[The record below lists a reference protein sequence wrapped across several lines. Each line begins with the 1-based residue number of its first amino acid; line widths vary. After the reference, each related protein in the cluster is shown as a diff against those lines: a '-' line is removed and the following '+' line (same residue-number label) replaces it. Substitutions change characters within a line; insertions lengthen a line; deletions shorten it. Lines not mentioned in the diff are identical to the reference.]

1 MLIDKIQL
9 DFWHKSQFV
18 VRENTVLGKYTKYIF
33 WQKNG
38 FLWYFEGF
46 SALLQFT
53 LSWNCRFF
61 CNLNLMFQLIFSLQG
76 KILDFFL
83 ILWGFEC
90 TLPICPLDICQKQQ
104 PVQTANSIFQHQ
116 RQIRSA
122 PIKSKIRSAPIKS
135 KSVFVNKFKIRSAGN
150 QKLFLAI
157 NL

>member
-1 MLIDKIQL
+1 MKGLQKMINLIEKFNKAINQRTFRFLFPFPPQIIMIGMLIDKIRL

-53 LSWNCRFF
+53 LSWNCRFL

-90 TLPICPLDICQKQQ
+90 TTPICP
-104 PVQTANSIFQHQ
+104 F
-116 RQIRSA
+116 
-122 PIKSKIRSAPIKS
+122 
-135 KSVFVNKFKIRSAGN
+135 
-150 QKLFLAI
+150 
-157 NL
+157 